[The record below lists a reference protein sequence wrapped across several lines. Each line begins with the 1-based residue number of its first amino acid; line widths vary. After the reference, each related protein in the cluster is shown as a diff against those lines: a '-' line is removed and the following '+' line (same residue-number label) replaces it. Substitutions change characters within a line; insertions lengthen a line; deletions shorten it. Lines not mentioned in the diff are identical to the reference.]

1 MFLAEEF
8 VSTSNENVSAQ
19 TLDNNPIP
27 NFNSTLKKCHPLF
40 SGDKIASKTLI
51 SDGLAWTPW
60 ELGPGDTAPLFASPN
75 SILHLGLLEAGSA
88 ILESPSGN
96 FRLESNRIFLLPG
109 QSALSITSL
118 TESKGLVVSISGGA
132 LQQARIPLGRSTT
145 FGSLSDELDALST
158 QVLHCCLSTASALL
172 ASGGSTAGLH
182 RCSSMLLTVLRD
194 MSGAPGAKS
203 EATVPAYVT
212 TLEMFIQNNLTQPL
226 TLDDLIR
233 IAGLS
238 PRTVQDAFR
247 RHRGYSPMQFLREC
261 RLRAAYEELAHP
273 SENTSVTS
281 TAFKWG
287 FNHLGRFSTYFGQ
300 RFGQSP
306 SNILRLARAR

>member
-1 MFLAEEF
+1 M
-8 VSTSNENVSAQ
+8 SRSNENVSAQ
-19 TLDNNPIP
+19 RQDTYPIFS
-27 NFNSTLKKCHPLF
+27 FNAELEKRNQLF
-40 SGDKIASKTLI
+40 SNAKTAPSTVT
-51 SDGLAWTPW
+51 SDGMSWTPW
-60 ELGPGDTAPLFASPN
+60 DLGSGDTTPHFASPN
-75 SILHLGLLEAGSA
+75 NILHLALLEAGSA

-96 FRLESNRIFLLPG
+96 FRLDSNKIYLLPG
-109 QSALSITSL
+109 QSALSIKSL
-118 TESKGLVVSISGGA
+118 TESKGLVVSIASGV
-132 LQQARIPLGRSTT
+132 LQQARIPLGQPMN
-145 FGSLSDELDALST
+145 FGSLSDELDALSA

-172 ASGGSTAGLH
+172 TSGGSQAGLH

-194 MSGAPGAKS
+194 MRGASGAKS
-203 EATVPAYVT
+203 ESMVPPYVT
-212 TLEMFIQNNLTQPL
+212 TLEMFIQNNLMQPIS
-226 TLDDLIR
+226 LDDLIR
-233 IAGLS
+233 IVGLS

-273 SENTSVTS
+273 TENTSVTS

-306 SNILRLARAR
+306 SNLLRLARAR